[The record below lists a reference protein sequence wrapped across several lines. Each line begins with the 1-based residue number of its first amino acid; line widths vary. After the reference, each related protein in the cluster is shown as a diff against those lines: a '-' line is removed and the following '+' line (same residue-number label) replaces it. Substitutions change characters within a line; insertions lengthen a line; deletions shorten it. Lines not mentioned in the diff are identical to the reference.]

1 MKKDTTGGIKM
12 DKCKKESLLSENMS
26 LIECVV
32 NTVTKKSRNLTR
44 IIDMEDLYQDGC
56 IAFCKA
62 CDTYN
67 SEAGASLQTYAVKV
81 IKNAILDSL
90 RKMEDPYKEQHLEDL
105 EHVENMAVYECLEQ
119 AEMSAII
126 DWANEQIE
134 DVKRYNVS
142 QTVKNGLF
150 AIQEMINGKE
160 KKEIAD
166 ELGTNTRQLSVC
178 ISRARTLLKERTDI
192 EKLIEFM

>member
-1 MKKDTTGGIKM
+1 M
-12 DKCKKESLLSENMS
+12 DKCKKELLLNENMS
-26 LIECVV
+26 LIKLVV

-44 IIDMEDLYQDGC
+44 LIEMEDLYQDGC

-105 EHVENMAVYECLEQ
+105 ENVENMAIYECIEK

-134 DVKRYNVS
+134 NTKRYNVS

-160 KKEIAD
+160 KKEIAE

-178 ISRARTLLKERTDI
+178 ISRARTHLKEQTDI
-192 EKLIEFM
+192 EKLLEFM